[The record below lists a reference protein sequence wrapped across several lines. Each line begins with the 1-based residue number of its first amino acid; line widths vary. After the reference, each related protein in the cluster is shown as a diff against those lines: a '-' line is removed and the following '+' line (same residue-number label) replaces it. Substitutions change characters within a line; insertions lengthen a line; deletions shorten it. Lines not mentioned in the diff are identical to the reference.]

1 MRRKTVRIVAD
12 SVEVSTSKAWM
23 PEVPEILVTRIDRK
37 SMVTRPPTASTV
49 PTKTG
54 FETMSLWMVRD
65 IPSVKEV
72 LFL

>member
-1 MRRKTVRIVAD
+1 
-12 SVEVSTSKAWM
+12 M

-37 SMVTRPPTASTV
+37 SMVTRPPTARTV